1 MGSYFFFRYGM
12 VSFAF
17 VGWLLYQRGVKRKPW
32 KDLKGDAIAILFFIA
47 VWIGISYWV
56 MS

>member
-17 VGWLLYQRGVKRKPW
+17 VGWLLYQRGVKRKSW